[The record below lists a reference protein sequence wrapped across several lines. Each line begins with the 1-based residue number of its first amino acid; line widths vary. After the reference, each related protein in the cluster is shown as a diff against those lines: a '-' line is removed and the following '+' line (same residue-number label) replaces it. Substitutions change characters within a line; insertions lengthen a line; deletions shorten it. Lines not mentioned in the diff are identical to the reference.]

1 MPAHLSGIQQ
11 GQEDRACIL
20 DLEQG
25 RGPSG
30 NHSPA
35 SSLFKKG
42 GEIQSNEGTCLMAQ
56 SQLRAE
62 LRLVGAYVISPADG
76 PSGPRL

>member
-1 MPAHLSGIQQ
+1 MRAHLSGIQQ
-11 GQEDRACIL
+11 GQEDRAYIL

-30 NHSPA
+30 NHSLA
-35 SSLFKKG
+35 YSLFKKG
-42 GEIQSNEGTCLMAQ
+42 GEIQINEGTCLMAQ
-56 SQLRAE
+56 SQLR
-62 LRLVGAYVISPADG
+62 LVGAYVVSPADG